1 MNRKYTAL
9 GFLCLAVLV
18 SSARADKVDTYIR
31 EQLQARQIPGL
42 SLAITRAG
50 KIIKAGGYGLANV
63 ELNVP
68 ATTETVFEIGSL
80 TKQFTATLI
89 MLLVEE
95 GKIGLDDKL
104 DKHLSSVPESWSG
117 ITLRHLLTHSSGI
130 KNYTGLSGFEVTRH
144 LKADEFVKKIGA
156 YPLNFQPGESYSYCN
171 TGYSLLGFVIEKITG
186 NSYWQMLHARIFLPL
201 GMTNSQSRDLKNVMR
216 NRAAGYERENGQLI
230 NRDSDL
236 TDIFSAGAIV
246 STVLDLAKWEAALNT
261 EKILKR
267 SSLDQM
273 WMPLRLN
280 DGKTYPYGFGWRL
293 EDFNKQTNIGHSGST
308 SGFSASL
315 QRFPAY
321 KLTVMVLCNSGESGV
336 ATALAKGVAEFY
348 LPALAPIV
356 AKEPLAPRL
365 R

>member
-1 MNRKYTAL
+1 MTVRE
-9 GFLCLAVLV
+9 LA
-18 SSARADKVDTYIR
+18 
-31 EQLQARQIPGL
+31 E
-42 SLAITRAG
+42 
-50 KIIKAGGYGLANV
+50 
-63 ELNVP
+63 P

-89 MLLVEE
+89 MMLVEE

-104 DKHLSSVPESWSG
+104 SKHLSSVPESWSG

-186 NSYWQMLHARIFLPL
+186 SSYGQMLNSRIFHPL
-201 GMTNSQSRDLKNVMR
+201 GMTNSQSRDLKNVIHH
-216 NRAAGYERENGQLI
+216 RAAGYERENGQLI

-246 STVLDLAKWEAALNT
+246 STVLDLAKWEAALNR

-273 WMPLRLN
+273 WTPFRLN

-293 EDFNKQTNIGHSGST
+293 EDFNKQANIGHSGST
-308 SGFSASL
+308 SGFSATL
-315 QRFPAY
+315 QRFPEDELA
-321 KLTVMVLCNSGESGV
+321 VIVLCNSDEANI
-336 ATALAKGVAEFY
+336 ATILSRTIAGFY
-348 LPALAPIV
+348 FTEKKAAG
-356 AKEPLAPRL
+356 K
-365 R
+365 